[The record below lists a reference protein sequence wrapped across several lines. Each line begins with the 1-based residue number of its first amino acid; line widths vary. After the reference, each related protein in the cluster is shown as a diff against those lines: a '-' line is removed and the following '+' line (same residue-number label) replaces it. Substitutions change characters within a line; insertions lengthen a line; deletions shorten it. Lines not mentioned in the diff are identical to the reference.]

1 LIKAVVFDFDGVL
14 IESVDIKTK
23 AFGRLFEKEGKMAEK
38 AVVEYHLKH
47 TGVSRF
53 EKFKY
58 IYKMILKRELTGEK
72 FDELCRHFSELVVTE
87 VIAAPYVKGA
97 KEFLDAYSASY
108 KCFVAS
114 ATPQQEIEDII
125 RKRGMEKYFAG
136 VYGAPTMKTDA
147 VKGVVDKYHFDPG
160 EVLYVGDAIS
170 DYEAAV
176 VNKIH
181 FIARI
186 NGNEDIFRAI
196 DCVKAKDLSGLKSEL
211 VKIKN

>member
-1 LIKAVVFDFDGVL
+1 MFDSDGVL

-23 AFGRLFEKEGKMAEK
+23 AFAKLFEKEGEGVRK

-58 IYKMILKRELTGEK
+58 IYMTILKRELTKEI
-72 FDELCRHFSELVVTE
+72 FDGLCRSFSELVVFE

-97 KEFLDAYSASY
+97 KEFLDASSSLY

-114 ATPQQEIEDII
+114 ATPQNEIENII
-125 RKRGMEKYFAG
+125 RKRGMKKYFAA
-136 VYGAPTMKTDA
+136 VYGAPTRKTDA
-147 VKGVVDKYHFDPG
+147 VKEIIDIYRLSPD
-160 EVLYVGDAIS
+160 EVLYVGDALS

-176 VNKIH
+176 ANRIH

-186 NGNEDIFRAI
+186 NGNEGIFSGI
-196 DCVKAKDLSGLKSEL
+196 DCLKIHDLSALSSEL
-211 VKIKN
+211 AKTDI